1 MRSSIRTGTIH
12 DHEAVSRIA
21 AELSGIHARALPERF
36 RHATD
41 PMPLDY
47 YRSLVEGADASVIVA
62 ERAGGVVGYEV
73 LRLQETP
80 PIEILKPRRF
90 VFISDLAVAEAA
102 RGQGIGRI
110 LVDAAL
116 AWAREQGA
124 SSIELGVYEFNESAI
139 AFYEHLGFGTI
150 KRTMMLPVD

>member
-1 MRSSIRTGTIH
+1 MRTTIRTATIH
-12 DHEAVSRIA
+12 DHEAVSRVA
-21 AELSGIHARALPERF
+21 AELAGMHARALPERF
-36 RHATD
+36 RHASD
-41 PMPLDY
+41 PMPLEY

-62 ERAGGVVGYEV
+62 DRAGDIVGYEV

-80 PIEILKPRRF
+80 PIDILKPRRVAF
-90 VFISDLAVAEAA
+90 LSDLAVADAA
-102 RGQGIGRI
+102 RGQGIGRL

-116 AWAREQGA
+116 VWAQEHGA
-124 SSIELGVYEFNESAI
+124 TDIELGVYEFNESAI